1 VEETHISYSPLP
13 PHARP
18 LPLHAMPAVAVP
30 AVRES
35 NPIRRQ
41 PVRLVKTQFEWRFEF
56 NQFFLVLFN
65 QLKSFKTTTAVIS
78 CCRKMLLLLRTLA
91 FFFVLPPPSPSD
103 DGESESPDESLP
115 SSPEHRVMAAQPPP
129 PQLYANQ
136 EDWPG
141 GPDHPDRQTCQLAGS
156 VGHYRCS
163 PCRPCCRP
171 RLTAEIYISLQITL
185 PVSATNGH
193 GDIAL
198 SWEVDFDWSD
208 SGAAAATI
216 WTQDEWEENV
226 GVGAAAAANNLY
238 NYMEERNNA
247 AAAAANNDDAPRW
260 NGADWTEEDWENQD
274 LPLVYPINRA
284 GSPQSIHSSMPGLEI
299 VPPTPSPLPP
309 PLQLQYMP
317 HGEAGPTYALQV
329 GPSLLRQPVEERV
342 TLLHQLR
349 NDLISETEEEQILAR
364 RSSPPAAVAAA
375 AVVYAGRRHSS
386 PTAVKFARRRHS
398 I

>member
-1 VEETHISYSPLP
+1 L
-13 PHARP
+13 RP
-18 LPLHAMPAVAVP
+18 
-30 AVRES
+30 
-35 NPIRRQ
+35 
-41 PVRLVKTQFEWRFEF
+41 RLVKTQFEWRFKF
-56 NQFFLVLFN
+56 NQLFFVLFN

-78 CCRKMLLLLRTLA
+78 CCRKMLLLLRSLA
-91 FFFVLPPPSPSD
+91 FFFVSPPPPLSD
-103 DGESESPDESLP
+103 DGESELPDELPP
-115 SSPEHRVMAAQPPP
+115 SSPEHCVIAAQPPP

-141 GPDHPDRQTCQLAGS
+141 SPDHPDRQTCQLAGS
-156 VGHYRCS
+156 AGHYRCS
-163 PCRPCCRP
+163 PRRPCRRP
-171 RLTAEIYISLQITL
+171 RLTAEIDISPQIRL

-198 SWEVDFDWSD
+198 SWEEDFDWSD
-208 SGAAAATI
+208 SAAAAAPI

-226 GVGAAAAANNLY
+226 GAAAAAGNLY
-238 NYMEERNNA
+238 NYMEEKNNTA
-247 AAAAANNDDAPRW
+247 AAAAADNDDAPRW

-274 LPLVYPINRA
+274 LPLVYPINWA
-284 GSPQSIHSSMPGLEI
+284 GLPQSIHSLMPGLET

-329 GPSLLRQPVEERV
+329 GPSLHRQPVEERV

-349 NDLISETEEEQILAR
+349 NVLISETEEEQILTR

-386 PTAVKFARRRHS
+386 PAAVKFAGRRHS